1 MAIIQILLSVRN
13 ADETCNKREVKTV
26 VCLFV
31 VIDSSRKFSLK
42 IWNVK
47 EMRQMEWNR
56 TILGQAGASERHVT
70 GPVAHVTLD

>member
-13 ADETCNKREVKTV
+13 ADETCNKREVKTRQ
-26 VCLFV
+26 LFV

-47 EMRQMEWNR
+47 EMRQLEWNR

>member
-13 ADETCNKREVKTV
+13 ADETCNKREVQTRQ
-26 VCLFV
+26 LFV

-47 EMRQMEWNR
+47 EMRRLEWNR